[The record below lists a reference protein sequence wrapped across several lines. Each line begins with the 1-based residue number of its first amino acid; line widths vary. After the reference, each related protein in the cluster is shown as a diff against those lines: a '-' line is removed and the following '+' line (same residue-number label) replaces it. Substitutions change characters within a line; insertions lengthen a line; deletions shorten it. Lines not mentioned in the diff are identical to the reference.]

1 MDTKPLRSTIIH
13 IRSKDAT
20 DLSNGIYNTHF
31 AVEIL
36 DPILSMKDEEIH
48 IQTMSVEIP
57 YSFYNISTELQNNI
71 LTYDTNQTL
80 TFTSQNYNI
89 NDLISFFVND
99 TTGFASIFSTT
110 YNRQKNQITFT
121 NTTSQS
127 HTINF
132 ASSTINKVIGFDES
146 SQDVTIAAGASVT
159 SPFVCNLATVH
170 SILMKCSVGQGNV
183 LSTRAGNSQT
193 LQKISC
199 DTNFGGIIYLN
210 QQDFRQ
216 ISISQAPVI
225 DVMEFRFTD
234 QNNNLLQL
242 NSCNFEFSILF
253 EVYSRRTIPTRQE
266 TVSQSTRRRIG
277 DSLQRQVENS
287 IDDTHPIQNTTE
299 VEHKGKRLVLD
310 ALLDTIAGN

>member
-1 MDTKPLRSTIIH
+1 MDIKPLRSTIIH

-20 DLSNGIYNTHF
+20 TLTDGYNTHF

-36 DPILSMKDEEIH
+36 DPILKMSDEEIH

-57 YSFYNISTELQNNI
+57 YSFYNISAELHNNI

-80 TFTSQNYNI
+80 TLTSQNYNI
-89 NDLISFFVND
+89 NDLLRFLVND

-110 YNRQKNQITFT
+110 YNRQKNKLTFT
-121 NTTSQS
+121 NIDTQS

-132 ASSTINKVIGFDES
+132 SSSSINKVIGFDET
-146 SQDVTIAAGASVT
+146 SQDVTVQAGASVE

-216 ISISQAPVI
+216 VSISQAPVI

-234 QNNNLLQL
+234 QNDNLLQL

-253 EVYSRRTIPTRQE
+253 EVYSRRTMPTRQE
-266 TVSQSTRRRIG
+266 TISQSTRRRIG
-277 DSLQRQVENS
+277 ESLQRQTENNA
-287 IDDTHPIQNTTE
+287 DNTHPVENTTE
-299 VEHKGKRLVLD
+299 VEHKGQRLVLD
-310 ALLDTIAGN
+310 ALLDTIAEN